1 MKKPVSPEKD
11 PKDLLRQAEKVAAS
25 GEVEKS
31 LGLFESSI
39 RGYLRERKPFKALAA
54 AKVAKTSL
62 GSHPRVHAL
71 LIKLFRSLDLTGD
84 LQKELE
90 ESCTTLKKNEV
101 PIFRGLRSEEFIEL
115 LEIVHIVDVGKG
127 RFIFRQHDT
136 GEDIYLV
143 IDGALGVYRDGELMS
158 VLLPGDVFGELGFFF
173 QASRSASV
181 RALGKSRLARIP
193 AQDLRPLCKRFA
205 GLRQSLEALYHERI
219 LIKAREELRH
229 NPLADPERDSL
240 TTIRF
245 SRGQIIAFDVP
256 ADFTIVKHGI
266 VEIDLDEKGV
276 KTKRFL
282 RPGHVVERF
291 CGPARANT
299 DVELIRARIDL
310 LGRVTD
316 EG

>member
-1 MKKPVSPEKD
+1 MKKPVSSEKD
-11 PKDLLRQAEKVAAS
+11 PKVLLRQAEKAAAS

-62 GSHPRVHAL
+62 GKHPRVHAL
-71 LIKLFRSLDLTGD
+71 LIRLFRSLDLKGD

-90 ESCTTLKKNEV
+90 ESCTTLKKDEV
-101 PIFRGLRSEEFIEL
+101 PIFKGLTGEEFIEL
-115 LEIVHIVDVGKG
+115 LEIVHLVDVGKG
-127 RFIFRQHDT
+127 RSLFRQHDT

-143 IDGALGVYRDGELMS
+143 LDGTLGVYRNGELMS
-158 VLLPGDVFGELGFFF
+158 VLLPGDVFGELGFFL
-173 QASRSASV
+173 QASRSATV

-193 AQDLRPLCKRFA
+193 AQDLRPLCRRFA
-205 GLRQSLEALYHERI
+205 GLRESLEALYHERI
-219 LIKAREELRH
+219 LIKAGEELRH
-229 NPLADPERDSL
+229 NPLADPKHDSL

-245 SRGQIIAFDVP
+245 SRGQVINFDGP

-291 CGPARANT
+291 FGPARANT

-310 LGRVTD
+310 LGRETD